1 MNITKRSA
9 VLKGFQEFIS
19 TIQDQTDYT
28 DEKGIKRTLELTI
41 GQLKVLIFIMQRG
54 ETSGSEIATA
64 FGMSKPT
71 VSRIIALLSEDVMTR
86 KQLPLGYVKIVE
98 DITSEDG
105 EVVKRVFLTD
115 KGKALVTSVVSY
127 TYGVSQ

>member
-9 VLKGFQEFIS
+9 VLKGFQELIS
-19 TIQDQTDYT
+19 TIQDQTNYT
-28 DEKGIKRTLELTI
+28 DDKGIERTVELTI
-41 GQLKVLIFIMQRG
+41 GHLKVLIFIMQRE
-54 ETSGSEIATA
+54 ETSGSEIATTL
-64 FGMSKPT
+64 GMSKPT
-71 VSRIIALLSEDVMTR
+71 ASRIIALLSEDVMTR

-115 KGKALVTSVVSY
+115 KGKALVT
-127 TYGVSQ
+127 

>member
-19 TIQDQTDYT
+19 TIQDQTNYT
-28 DEKGIKRTLELTI
+28 DDKGIERTVELTI
-41 GQLKVLIFIMQRG
+41 GHLKVLIFIMQRE
-54 ETSGSEIATA
+54 ETSGSEIATTL
-64 FGMSKPT
+64 GMSKPT

-98 DITSEDG
+98 DMEDRRA
-105 EVVKRVFLTD
+105 KRVSLTG
-115 KGKALVTSVVSY
+115 KGKALA
-127 TYGVSQ
+127 GVIEEKFR